1 MKRLALTVLLSVF
14 WAAALAAAP
23 QELDAAR
30 FAAHV
35 KALTAD
41 PHRLAGT
48 AEDARAGEYIETQ
61 LKALKGQTFSQRFTF
76 PQQIVDQCELRLP
89 SGAVIPLQPL
99 AANGVQLCVTPAAG
113 LSGRLQYVGKATE
126 AELNGLNLADAIV
139 VADID
144 ARNAIANLFRLG
156 VKAVIFVGVDSI
168 DRVDASA
175 KRSYV
180 SFDAPRFYL
189 PREAAAKAGLLDRD
203 GPGAGSAIMSVVNL
217 VAPSPSRAT
226 TLVSRAH
233 WEKRSGR
240 NLFLW
245 IPGTD
250 THFDK
255 NDQDEYVLLSA
266 WYDSTGLVPTNSP
279 SEEPAA
285 NCAALL
291 ETARVLAEKP
301 PRRSVL
307 VAFFDNHNNYM
318 DGGRRFFTA
327 LRRSIPEGIADPLDV
342 RLRFVAEERAYLKEL
357 SAFLAQP
364 DLFAVPGSD
373 LKDEVFFRLAGETRF
388 QYDDRLQRLADM
400 RLKRDRMKAEKL
412 DAASLDARITQV
424 RAEQLAWQAVREC
437 IRDRRA
443 PDLPKDVRKLAA
455 KTSLTTTET
464 AALEKGRRLVE
475 AMKANMTA
483 AVKTLQANIAERQ
496 AELDEVEAQLQ
507 DAVALTNAL
516 DKGAPVLHAAY
527 RFTAGGDRWVLS
539 PRGTTHVK
547 LFTAALNQVGAKL
560 GKEKSSLKFV
570 WESRATWESGNGTA
584 NVYSPLSSYEESYL
598 AEAFEIPSLELLTEQ
613 DRVPRWGMPDARFAP
628 AELDRIRLQASRFM
642 PFIDYFA
649 GDDNASAKNNITLD
663 RKPTIEEYQ
672 WNARSHEADCHRVK
686 SFPYGQ
692 TSAIR
697 TEPYCLVHVTN
708 NSKPADFPD
717 FYQYTDGNGCFPF
730 LAVNRNFRWYNA
742 EAARF
747 DADGR
752 IVMIS
757 ASVPRSVTASVQ
769 NGWDKASVIAPK
781 AVTGWY
787 GIATMFNGRQGQIVG
802 RTLPFGDVFQQAS
815 FSLLSGLANSVY
827 PRVHFR
833 FDPAM
838 GAGVY
843 FVERPL
849 GVKILY
855 RDPRQQDEVALYINS
870 QEKAPLGVGYPPGVM
885 GNTEEPLYTV
895 DLRTALAEDMY
906 RLNETRLESLRR
918 KNIILNFYEDLHVQ
932 TNALL
937 DQFREAKAHW
947 RHGAAEVAAGTAA
960 ALERRVYVPIM
971 QTMNDMIV
979 AVTVLL
985 ILTLPFAFSLQ
996 NLLLSTYNIYKKIL
1010 GFIAFFVPSFFIL
1023 YLTHPAF
1030 SFAATPIII
1039 FLAFFI
1045 IVMSGVVIYIISG
1058 KFFYEVKKLQ
1068 GLAAAAHTFE
1078 KSFFGH
1084 LGSAVALAFS
1094 TMRRRPVRTALTI
1107 ITVLLLTFTILS
1119 FAAFQSERG
1128 INEFYRGSTEG
1139 DPNSRLLVHR
1149 KVWHVFDNAAL
1160 GDMRAYLG
1168 GRYES
1173 HGVYWRVY
1181 ELTEQATTEELRI
1194 PIRAGERT
1202 AVASAIM
1209 SLDALELRN
1218 APALREVLPARA
1230 EEFNA
1235 GRGVYLSEL
1244 LAGELKLK
1252 PGDPI
1257 RIDGL
1262 DLVFLG
1268 SFSSRALLGA
1278 RHLDGSPML
1287 PINYTMTRLAV
1298 GGFERKGSAQGATNP
1313 LDDIENE
1320 LAALGAEAL
1329 EPVSPD
1335 SVIIAPTALAEPLS
1349 MKLRGI
1355 MIYPSK
1361 DSGDLVKLS
1370 QNLAVLNDDGVYLN
1384 KGGETSF
1391 FLYGDKVGVS
1401 GARDIILPL
1410 ILGGLIVFST
1420 LLGSVIDRE
1429 KEIYTFS
1436 ALGLAPRNI
1445 AMLFFVEAGIYAV
1458 IGGFGGYMLGQV
1470 VTRVM
1475 EVLASYGLFRAPEMN
1490 YSSSTA
1496 ITTILIVMATVII
1509 STIYPAL
1516 QAANKA
1522 TAETARR
1529 WKIPAPKGDVL
1540 AFDFPF
1546 TISRYDITGIICF
1559 IREHFSN
1566 HADRTVGAFAADDVV
1581 LVREEKHGMAS
1592 LRATIWLQ
1600 PFDQGISQ
1608 KFEITARPSDIPE
1621 VCDVHL
1627 DIERLS
1633 GPPAAWRRSNTL
1645 FLEDMRS
1652 QFLLW
1657 RTLEADVREH
1667 YLTLAEEV
1675 EAGMGIEQPEPDA
1688 AQASE
1693 EDKTDVRR

>member
-1 MKRLALTVLLSVF
+1 MKRLALTVLLSAF
-14 WAAALAAAP
+14 WIAATTAAP

-30 FAAHV
+30 FAAHL

-41 PHRLAGT
+41 AHRLAGT
-48 AEDARAGEYIETQ
+48 PEEARAGDYIEGQ
-61 LKALKGQTFSQRFTF
+61 LKALKGQVFTQRFTF
-76 PQQIVDQCELRLP
+76 PQQVVDQCELRL
-89 SGAVIPLQPL
+89 SSDAVVPLQPL
-99 AANGVQLCVTPAAG
+99 AANGVQLCVTPAEG
-113 LSGRLQYVGKATE
+113 LRGRIVYVGKAAE
-126 AELNGLNLADAIV
+126 ADLTGIDLTDTIAV
-139 VADID
+139 VDLD
-144 ARNAIANLFRLG
+144 ARNAIAELFRLG
-156 VKAVIFVGVDSI
+156 VKAVIFVGVDPI
-168 DRVDASA
+168 DRAHAAA
-175 KRSYV
+175 KRTYV

-189 PREAAAKAGLLDRD
+189 SRDAATKAGLLERTS
-203 GPGAGSAIMSVVNL
+203 PPAGSAIESAARL
-217 VAPSPSRAT
+217 LTPARIA

-233 WEKRSGR
+233 WEKRSAR

-250 THFDK
+250 AHFAK
-255 NDQDEYVLLSA
+255 NDQDEYIILSA
-266 WYDSTGLVPTNSP
+266 WYDSVGLVPTDSP
-279 SEEPAA
+279 CEEPAA

-291 ETARVLAEKP
+291 ETARLLSEKP
-301 PRRSVL
+301 ARRSAL
-307 VAFFDNHNNYM
+307 VAFFGNHNNYM
-318 DGGRRFFTA
+318 DGGRRFFAA
-327 LRRSIPEGIADPLDV
+327 LRRSIPEGITDTLAV
-342 RLRFVAEERAYLKEL
+342 RLRYVAEERAYLKDIT
-357 SAFLAQP
+357 AFLDQP
-364 DLFAVPGSD
+364 DLFATPGSD
-373 LKDEVFFRLAGETRF
+373 LKDEAFFRLAGESRF

-412 DAASLDARITQV
+412 DAAEIDARIIKVQG
-424 RAEQLAWQAVREC
+424 EQRAWQAVREC
-437 IRDRRA
+437 IRDRRP

-455 KTSLTTTET
+455 KASLTTDES
-464 AALEKGRRLVE
+464 ASLEKGRRLLE
-475 AMKANMTA
+475 AMKANFQA
-483 AVKTLQANIAERQ
+483 AVKTLQANIADRQ
-496 AELDEVEAQLQ
+496 RELDEVEAQLQ
-507 DAVALTNAL
+507 DAVTLTGAFGR
-516 DKGAPVLHAAY
+516 GAPVLHAAY
-527 RFTAGGDRWVLS
+527 RFTPGGERWVLS
-539 PRGTTHVK
+539 PRGTTNVK
-547 LFTAALNQVGAKL
+547 FFTACLNQVSARL
-560 GKEKSSLKFV
+560 GKDKAALKFV
-570 WESRATWESGNGTA
+570 WESRSTWESGNGTA
-584 NVYSPLSSYEESYL
+584 NVYSPLTSFEESYL

-613 DRVPRWGMPDARFAP
+613 DRVLRWGMPGARYAP
-628 AELDRIRLQASRFM
+628 AELDRVRLQASRFL
-642 PFIDYFA
+642 PFIEYFG

-663 RKPTIEEYQ
+663 RKPLIEEYQ
-672 WNARSHEADCHRVK
+672 WNDGAHEADGHRVK

-697 TEPYCLVHVTN
+697 TEPYCLVHLTN
-708 NSKPADFPD
+708 NSKPAEFPD
-717 FYQYTDGNGCFPF
+717 YYVYTDGNGCFP
-730 LAVNRNFRWYNA
+730 LVPVNRNFRQFNV
-742 EAARF
+742 EAARLN
-747 DADGR
+747 ADGR

-757 ASVPRSVTASVQ
+757 TSSPRSAAASVQ
-769 NGWDKASVIAPK
+769 VGWDKASFIAPK
-781 AVTGWY
+781 AITGWY
-787 GIATMFNGRQGQIVG
+787 GISTMFNGRQGQIIG
-802 RTLPFGDVFQQAS
+802 RTLPFGDAFQQAS
-815 FSLLSGLANSVY
+815 FTLLNGLANSVY

-833 FDPAM
+833 FDPGM
-838 GAGVY
+838 GVGVY

-849 GVKILY
+849 GVKVVY
-855 RDPRQQDEVALYINS
+855 RDPRRQDEVALYINVV
-870 QEKAPLGVGYPPGVM
+870 KDAPMGVGYPPGIQ
-885 GNTEEPLYTV
+885 GNVEGPLYTI

-906 RLNETRLESLRR
+906 RLNEVRLESLRR

-937 DQFREAKAHW
+937 DRFRDAKAHW

-1010 GFIAFFVPSFFIL
+1010 GFIAFFIPSFIIL

-1107 ITVLLLTFTILS
+1107 VTVLLLTFTILS
-1119 FAAFQSERG
+1119 FAAFQAERG

-1149 KVWHVFDNAAL
+1149 KVWHLLDNAAL
-1160 GDMRAYLG
+1160 ADTRAYLG

-1173 HGVYWRVY
+1173 HGIYWRVY

-1194 PIRAGERT
+1194 PVRAGERT
-1202 AVASAIM
+1202 AMASAVM

-1230 EEFNA
+1230 DEFNA

-1244 LAGELKLK
+1244 LAAELKLK
-1252 PGDPI
+1252 PGDPL
-1257 RIDGL
+1257 RVDGL

-1287 PINYTMTRLAV
+1287 PINYTLTRLAV
-1298 GGFERKGSAQGATNP
+1298 GGFERKGSAQGTTNP

-1335 SVIIAPTALAEPLS
+1335 SVIIAPTALVEPLG

-1355 MIYPSK
+1355 MVYPAK
-1361 DSGDLVKLS
+1361 DSGDLVKLA
-1370 QNLAVLNDDGVYLN
+1370 QDLAVLNDDGVYLN

-1475 EVLASYGLFRAPEMN
+1475 EILASYGLFRAPEMN

-1559 IREHFSN
+1559 IREHFNN
-1566 HADRTVGAFAADDVV
+1566 HADRTVGAFAADNIV
-1581 LVREEKHGMAS
+1581 LVKEEAHGMAS

-1627 DIERLS
+1627 HIERLS
-1633 GPPAAWRRSNTL
+1633 GPPSAWRRSNTL

-1657 RTLEADVREH
+1657 RTLAADVREH
-1667 YLTLAEEV
+1667 YLTLAEDV
-1675 EAGMGIEQPEPDA
+1675 EAGMGIVQPDPDA
-1688 AQASE
+1688 AETNE
-1693 EDKTDVRR
+1693 EKKTDVRR

>member
-1 MKRLALTVLLSVF
+1 LKRLALTFWIGAL
-14 WAAALAAAP
+14 WAAAAAAAP

-30 FAAHV
+30 FAAHL

-41 PHRLAGT
+41 GHRLSGT
-48 AEDARAGEYIETQ
+48 PEGVRAGDYIEAQ
-61 LKALKGQTFSQRFTF
+61 LSAMKGRALSQRFSF
-76 PQQIVDQCELRLP
+76 PQQIIERAELRL
-89 SGAVIPLQPL
+89 GAGVVVPLEPL
-99 AANGVQLCVTPAAG
+99 AANGVQLCVTPPEG
-113 LSGRLQYVGKATE
+113 LRGPVYYVGKAGD
-126 AELNGLNLADAIV
+126 AELAGLRLDGAIAV
-139 VADID
+139 VDLD
-144 ARNAIANLFRLG
+144 ARNAVAALFRLG
-156 VKAVIFVGVDSI
+156 VRAIIFVGVDPI
-168 DRVDASA
+168 DRSDARA

-189 PREAAAKAGLLDRD
+189 FREAAAKAGLLQAPAR
-203 GPGAGSAIMSVVNL
+203 GAAEATLI
-217 VAPSPSRAT
+217 SRA
-226 TLVSRAH
+226 R
-233 WEKRSGR
+233 WEKRAGR

-245 IPGTD
+245 IPGTAPR
-250 THFDK
+250 FPK
-255 NDQDEYVLLSA
+255 SSQDEYVILSA
-266 WYDSTGLVPTNSP
+266 WYDSVGLVPGNSP
-279 SEEPAA
+279 CEEPAA

-291 ETARVLAEKP
+291 ETARLLSENP

-307 VAFFDNHNNYM
+307 VAFFDNHNNYL
-318 DGGRRFFTA
+318 DGGRRFFAA
-327 LRRSIPEGIADPLDV
+327 LRRSIPEGLPDPLPV
-342 RLRFVAEERAYLKEL
+342 RLRFVAEERAYLGTL
-357 SAFLAQP
+357 SEYLGQT
-364 DLFAVPGSD
+364 DLFETPGSK
-373 LKDEVFFRLAGETRF
+373 LKDEVFFRLGQETRF

-400 RLKRDRMKAEKL
+400 RLKRDRLKAEKKDVSAL
-412 DAASLDARITQV
+412 E
-424 RAEQLAWQAVREC
+424 AEIERVQGDQRAWQAVREC

-443 PDLPKDVRKLAA
+443 PDLPKDVRKLAS
-455 KTSLTTTET
+455 KRDLTSEEAADLEAGRQT
-464 AALEKGRRLVE
+464 AERMKKNFAAAVATLRADVE
-475 AMKANMTA
+475 A
-483 AVKTLQANIAERQ
+483 RR
-496 AELDEVEAQLQ
+496 AELDEIEAQLQ
-507 DAVALTNAL
+507 DAVAVTDAL
-516 DKGAPVLHAAY
+516 ERGTPVAHAAY
-527 RFTAGGDRWVLS
+527 RFTAGGERWVLS
-539 PRGTTHVK
+539 PRGTLHSK
-547 LFTAALNQVGAKL
+547 FFTSCLNQVSAAL
-560 GKEKSSLKFV
+560 GKDRAALKFV
-570 WESRATWESGNGTA
+570 WESRATWESGSGTA
-584 NVYSPLSSYEESYL
+584 NVYSPLASHEESFL
-598 AEAFEIPSLELLTEQ
+598 AEAFEIPAMELLTEQ
-613 DRVPRWGMPDARFAP
+613 DRASRWGMPDARFTP
-628 AELDRIRLQASRFM
+628 AELDRVRLHASHFL
-642 PFIDYFA
+642 PFIEHF
-649 GDDNASAKNNITLD
+649 ASAETASVKNNITQD
-663 RKPTIEEYQ
+663 RKPFIEEYQ
-672 WNARSHEADCHRVK
+672 WNDGSHEADGHRVR

-697 TEPYCLVHVTN
+697 SEPYCLLHIH
-708 NSKPADFPD
+708 NSGKPFEFPD
-717 FYQYTDGNGCFPF
+717 YYLYSDGNGVFP
-730 LAVNRNFRWYNA
+730 LVAVNRAYRAFGV

-752 IVMIS
+752 ITMIS
-757 ASVPRSVTASVQ
+757 TSTPRNVGASVQ
-769 NGWDKASVIAPK
+769 TGWDKASFISPK
-781 AVTGWY
+781 AITGWY
-787 GIATMFNGRQGQIVG
+787 GISTMFNGQKGQVVG
-802 RTLPFGDVFQQAS
+802 RLLPFGDTFQQGS
-815 FSLLSGLANSVY
+815 FSLLNGLANSLY

-833 FDPAM
+833 YDAHM

-849 GVKILY
+849 GVKLLY
-855 RDPRQQDEVALYINS
+855 RDPRRQDEVALYINP
-870 QEKAPLGVGYPPGVM
+870 QEGQPMGVGYPPGVQ
-885 GNTEEPLYTV
+885 GNMEAPVYTL

-906 RLNETRLESLRR
+906 RLNEVRLESLRR

-937 DQFREAKAHW
+937 ERFHAARAQA
-947 RHGAAEVAAGTAA
+947 RHADAEIAAGTAA
-960 ALERRVYVPIM
+960 AYERRVYVPIM

-996 NLLLSTYNIYKKIL
+996 NLLLATYNIYKKIF
-1010 GFIAFFVPSFFIL
+1010 GFIAFFIPAFIIL

-1107 ITVLLLTFTILS
+1107 VTVLLLTFTILS

-1139 DPNSRLLVHR
+1139 DPNSRLLLHR
-1149 KVWHVFDNAAL
+1149 KVWHTMDAGTL
-1160 GDMRAYLG
+1160 PDLRGYLAD
-1168 GRYES
+1168 RFES
-1173 HGVYWRVY
+1173 HGIYWRVY
-1181 ELTEQATTEELRI
+1181 ELTEQATTEELRL

-1202 AVASAIM
+1202 ANASAIM

-1218 APALREVLPARA
+1218 AAALREVLPGRT
-1230 EEFNA
+1230 EDFNA
-1235 GRGVYLSEL
+1235 GRGVYLSEVV
-1244 LAGELKLK
+1244 AGELKLK

-1257 RIDGL
+1257 RIEGL

-1268 SFSSRALLGA
+1268 AFNSRALLAA

-1287 PINYTMTRLAV
+1287 PINFAMTKMAI
-1298 GGFERKGSAQGATNP
+1298 GGFERKGSASGAVNP
-1313 LDDIENE
+1313 LEDLENE

-1335 SVIIAPTALAEPLS
+1335 SVIIAPTALAEPLT
-1349 MKLRGI
+1349 MGLRGL
-1355 MIYPSK
+1355 MIYPK
-1361 DSGDLVKLS
+1361 KEGQDLDKLAH
-1370 QNLAVLNDDGVYLN
+1370 NLALLNDDGVYLN
-1384 KGGETSF
+1384 KGGETTF

-1496 ITTILIVMATVII
+1496 ITTILIVMATVIV

-1516 QAANKA
+1516 QAAQKA

-1540 AFDFPF
+1540 DFDFPF

-1559 IREHFSN
+1559 IREHFNN
-1566 HADRTVGAFAADDVV
+1566 HADRTVGAFAADHIS
-1581 LVREEKHGMAS
+1581 LVKEETHGMAS

-1608 KFEITARPSDIPE
+1608 RFEITARPSDIPE

-1627 DIERLS
+1627 RIERLS

-1657 RTLEADVREH
+1657 RTLAADVREH

-1675 EAGMGIEQPEPDA
+1675 EAGMGIALPDPADA
-1688 AQASE
+1688 AAKE
-1693 EDKTDVRR
+1693 EEKSDAGR

>member
-1 MKRLALTVLLSVF
+1 LKRLAPTLLACAF
-14 WAAALAAAP
+14 WAAALVAAP

-30 FAAHV
+30 YAAHL

-41 PHRLAGT
+41 AHRLAG
-48 AEDARAGEYIETQ
+48 APEAARAGDYIATQ
-61 LKALKGQTFSQRFTF
+61 LQALKGQFFAQRFTF
-76 PQQIVDQCELRLP
+76 PQQIVDRCELRLA
-89 SGAVIPLQPL
+89 SGAVVPLEPL
-99 AANGVQLCVTPAAG
+99 AANGVQLCVTPAEG
-113 LSGRLQYVGKATE
+113 LRGRLLYLGKATE
-126 AELNGLNLADAIV
+126 ADLAGIDLTDTIAV
-139 VADID
+139 VDLD
-144 ARNAIANLFRLG
+144 ARNTIAELFRLG
-156 VKAVIFVGVDSI
+156 VKAVIFVGVDPV
-168 DRVDASA
+168 DRVHAVA

-189 PREAAAKAGLLDRD
+189 SREAAGKAGLLER
-203 GPGAGSAIMSVVNL
+203 GAPPAAGAVESAARL
-217 VAPSPSRAT
+217 LTPPPTAT
-226 TLVSRAH
+226 LISRAH
-233 WEKRSGR
+233 WEKRPGR

-245 IPGTD
+245 LPGSD
-250 THFDK
+250 PKFPK
-255 NDQDEYVLLSA
+255 NKQEEYILLSA
-266 WYDSTGLVPTNSP
+266 WYDSSGLVPTNSP
-279 SEEPAA
+279 CEEPAA

-291 ETARVLAEKP
+291 ETARLLAGKP

-318 DGGRRFFTA
+318 DGGRQFYAA
-327 LRRSIPEGIADPLDV
+327 LRRSIPEGIPDPLAV
-342 RLRFVAEERAYLKEL
+342 RLRFVAEERAYLKDL
-357 SAFLAQP
+357 AAFLDQP
-364 DLFAVPGSD
+364 DLFKASGSD
-373 LKDEVFFRLAGETRF
+373 LKDEVFFRMAGEARF

-400 RLKRDRMKAEKL
+400 RLKRDRLKAEKL
-412 DAASLDARITQV
+412 GVAEIEARILQV
-424 RAEQLAWQAVREC
+424 QAEQRAWQAVREC
-437 IRDRRA
+437 IRDRRP
-443 PDLPKDVRKLAA
+443 PDLPKDARKLAA
-455 KTSLTTTET
+455 KARPTAEES
-464 AALEKGRRLVE
+464 AALDKARRLLDL
-475 AMKANMTA
+475 MKVNFQA
-483 AVKTLQANIAERQ
+483 AVKTLQDSIADRQ
-496 AELDEVEAQLQ
+496 RELDEIETHLK
-507 DAVALTNAL
+507 DAVALT
-516 DKGAPVLHAAY
+516 DTFRKGAPVLHASY
-527 RFTAGGDRWVLS
+527 RFTAGGERWVLS
-539 PRGTTHVK
+539 PRGTVHAKFFGACLNQVAAK
-547 LFTAALNQVGAKL
+547 AGKDKAALN
-560 GKEKSSLKFV
+560 FV
-570 WESRATWESGNGTA
+570 WESRATWESGSGTA
-584 NVYSPLSSYEESYL
+584 NVYNPLATYEESFL
-598 AEAFEIPSLELLTEQ
+598 AEAFEVPALELLTDQ
-613 DRVPRWGMPDARFAP
+613 DRATRWGMPDARFTP
-628 AELDRIRLQASRFM
+628 AELDRVRAQASRFL
-642 PFIDYFA
+642 PFLDYF
-649 GDDNASAKNNITLD
+649 GSDDNASAKNNITLD
-663 RKPTIEEYQ
+663 RKPLIEEYQ
-672 WNARSHEADCHRVK
+672 WNNGAHEADGHRVK

-697 TEPYCLVHVTN
+697 SEPYCLVHVTN
-708 NSKPADFPD
+708 NSKPAEFPD
-717 FYQYTDGNGCFPF
+717 YYLYTDGNGYFP
-730 LAVNRNFRWYNA
+730 LTPVNRSFRQFNV

-757 ASVPRSVTASVQ
+757 ASVPRLAVASVQ
-769 NGWDKASVIAPK
+769 TGWDKSNFIAPK
-781 AVTGWY
+781 AITGWY
-787 GIATMFNGRQGQIVG
+787 GISTMFNGRQGQVVG
-802 RTLPFGDVFQQAS
+802 RTLPFGDSFQQSS
-815 FSLLSGLANSVY
+815 FTLLNGLANSVY

-843 FVERPL
+843 FIERPL
-849 GVKILY
+849 GVKLVY
-855 RDPRQQDEVALYINS
+855 RDPRRQDEVALYINP
-870 QEKAPLGVGYPPGVM
+870 QDKAPMGVGYPPGIQ
-885 GNTEEPLYTV
+885 GNTDAPLHTL
-895 DLRTALAEDMY
+895 DLRTALAGDMY
-906 RLNETRLESLRR
+906 RLNEVRLESLRR
-918 KNIILNFYEDLHVQ
+918 KNIILNFYEDLHVR

-937 DQFREAKAHW
+937 DRFRDEKAHW

-960 ALERRVYVPIM
+960 AFERRVYVPIM

-1010 GFIAFFVPSFFIL
+1010 GFIAFFIPSFIIL

-1107 ITVLLLTFTILS
+1107 VTVLLLTFTILS
-1119 FAAFQSERG
+1119 FAAFQAERG
-1128 INEFYRGSTEG
+1128 INEFYRGSAEG
-1139 DPNSRLLVHR
+1139 DPNSRMLVHR
-1149 KVWHVFDNAAL
+1149 KVWRALDNATL
-1160 GDMRAYLG
+1160 TDTRAFLD
-1168 GRYES
+1168 RRFDC
-1173 HGVYWRVY
+1173 HGIYWRVY

-1194 PIRAGERT
+1194 PVRAGERT
-1202 AVASAIM
+1202 VMASAVM

-1218 APALREVLPARA
+1218 APALRDVLPARA
-1230 EEFNA
+1230 DDFNA
-1235 GRGVYLSEL
+1235 GRGVYLSEVL
-1244 LAGELKLK
+1244 SAELKLK
-1252 PGDPI
+1252 PGDPL

-1262 DLVFLG
+1262 DLVYLG
-1268 SFSSRALLGA
+1268 AFNSRALLTA

-1287 PINYTMTRLAV
+1287 PINFAMTKLAI

-1313 LDDIENE
+1313 LEDLEND

-1335 SVIIAPTALAEPLS
+1335 SVIIAPTALAEPLA
-1349 MKLRGI
+1349 MKLRGL
-1355 MIYPSK
+1355 MVYPAR
-1361 DSGDLVKLS
+1361 DGLDLVKTA
-1370 QNLAVLNDDGVYLN
+1370 QDLAILNDDGVYLN
-1384 KGGETSF
+1384 KGGETTF
-1391 FLYGDKVGVS
+1391 FLYGDRVGVS

-1475 EVLASYGLFRAPEMN
+1475 EILASYGLFRAPEMN

-1496 ITTILIVMATVII
+1496 ITTILIVMATVIV

-1559 IREHFSN
+1559 IREHFNN
-1566 HADRTVGAFAADDVV
+1566 HADRTVGAFAADNVA
-1581 LVREEKHGMAS
+1581 LVREDAHGMAS
-1592 LRATIWLQ
+1592 LHATIWLQ

-1627 DIERLS
+1627 HIERLS

-1657 RTLEADVREH
+1657 RTLAADVREH
-1667 YLTLAEEV
+1667 YLTLAESV
-1675 EAGMGIEQPEPDA
+1675 EADMGILQPDPDA
-1688 AQASE
+1688 AKTI
-1693 EDKTDVRR
+1693 EDEKTDARR